1 MKILK
6 IFALIVGGAVVLLL
20 GVAAVTK
27 KDYSVTRDATINLPK
42 DKVFAY
48 LVQLKNQDNFSVWA
62 SMDKDMKKTY
72 RGTDG
77 TVGFVSAWDSAKD
90 DVGAGEQ
97 EIKKILPGERIDF
110 ELRFLRPFESKSD
123 AFLKTEAVDPNKTKV
138 TWGFSAKM
146 PYPMNLMLLFVDF
159 EGMIGKDFE
168 TGLLNL
174 KLLLERT

>member
-6 IFALIVGGAVVLLL
+6 IFGLLVAATVILML
-20 GVAAVTK
+20 GLAAVTK
-27 KDYSVTRDATINLPK
+27 KSYAVTRDATINLPK

-62 SMDKDMKKTY
+62 NMDKDMKKTY

-97 EIKKILPGERIDF
+97 EIKKILPGDRIDY

-123 AFLKTEAVDPNKTKV
+123 AFMKTEAVEPAKTKV

-146 PYPMNLMLLFVDF
+146 PYPMNLMLLFMDF

-174 KLLLERT
+174 KLLLERK